1 VVLQASG
8 GGLGALLLVIQ
19 KGYSMSLGPYDYKS
33 VDVIL
38 ARLKSMSLTKQQ
50 AEEIIELARQRVR
63 R

>member
-1 VVLQASG
+1 
-8 GGLGALLLVIQ
+8 
-19 KGYSMSLGPYDYKS
+19 MSLGPYDYKS